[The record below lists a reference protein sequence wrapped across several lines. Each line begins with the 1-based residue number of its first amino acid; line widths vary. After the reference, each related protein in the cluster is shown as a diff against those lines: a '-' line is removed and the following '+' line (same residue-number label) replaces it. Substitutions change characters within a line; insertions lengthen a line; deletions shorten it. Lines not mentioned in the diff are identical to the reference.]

1 MKLPDFTL
9 PDPVSR
15 VGARLPQL
23 PPTLLLTTTL
33 NFALDRLLP
42 REQLEPLTGKR
53 LMIRVRDAGL
63 VLRFTYGRY
72 GFLPSFDPRT
82 PDLVISARVRD
93 FISLMTREEDPD
105 TLFFSRRLTM
115 EGETE
120 LGLQVK
126 NTLDAID
133 LPRFDPRGLKPGE
146 IVRRLRM
153 TIGRQRRI
161 NTADL

>member
-15 VGARLPQL
+15 LGARLPQL

-33 NFALDRLLP
+33 NVALDRVLP
-42 REQLEPLTGKR
+42 REQLEILIGKR
-53 LMIRVRDAGL
+53 FAIRVRDAGL
-63 VLRFTYGRY
+63 VLRFTYGRH
-72 GFLPSFDPRT
+72 GFFPSFDPRT
-82 PDLVISARVRD
+82 PDLIISARVRD
-93 FISLMTREEDPD
+93 FIALMTREEDPD
-105 TLFFSRRLTM
+105 TLFFNRRLTM

-133 LPRFDPRGLKPGE
+133 LPRFDPRGLNPAE
-146 IVRRLRM
+146 IVRRLRQA
-153 TIGRQRRI
+153 IGKQRRI
-161 NTADL
+161 DAAHP